1 VTGDHEALVSELLH
15 HLDEIPC
22 HLAKAEIDVIGAR
35 VGQRAVTVAAQVG
48 KNDVVVFGQSR
59 GDLVPAG
66 VILGIAVDEQQ
77 RRARTT
83 VAQPNDGTTGAHID
97 VTEAWEMCGHLCRSL
112 PRRITAVIGFVA
124 AAITLVLWGVSM
136 LIAAPFR
143 QFRRLDNRA

>member
-1 VTGDHEALVSELLH
+1 
-15 HLDEIPC
+15 
-22 HLAKAEIDVIGAR
+22 
-35 VGQRAVTVAAQVG
+35 
-48 KNDVVVFGQSR
+48 
-59 GDLVPAG
+59 
-66 VILGIAVDEQQ
+66 VDEQQ